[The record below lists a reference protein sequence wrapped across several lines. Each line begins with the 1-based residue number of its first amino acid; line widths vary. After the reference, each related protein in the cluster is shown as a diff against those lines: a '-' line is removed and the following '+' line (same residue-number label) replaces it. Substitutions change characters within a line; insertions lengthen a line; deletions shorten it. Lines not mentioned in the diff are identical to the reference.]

1 MRKQPLPLN
10 RAGRAYVIGA
20 VVLSTMVV
28 LIAVVLIGGVW
39 RVPLLWMPRAVFS
52 YVWTMFTARPALAG
66 GGALVAAA
74 IIGGSAY
81 WARWRVNTMEQCVG
95 EPKEG
100 VTAGTGVLLLARD
113 VTIGLVVTILELVG
127 A

>member
-1 MRKQPLPLN
+1 
-10 RAGRAYVIGA
+10 
-20 VVLSTMVV
+20 MVV
-28 LIAVVLIGGVW
+28 FFAVAFIGGVW
-39 RVPLLWMPRAVFS
+39 RGRLLAMPGAVFY
-52 YVWTMFTARPALAG
+52 YVWARFTSNPALAG
-66 GGALVAAA
+66 GGAIVASA

-81 WARWRVNTMEQCVG
+81 WARRRVNALEQCVG

-113 VTIGLVVTILELVG
+113 VTVGLVVTILEIVS